1 MKQLLGWRFRQT
13 TIVFFACLAFL
24 IGVALAHSGIRISGW
39 WPMVTL
45 MPALA
50 ALRRKSAWTMLLV
63 VAATLLLG
71 CWRGG
76 QYMNN
81 LAQFRALYERKQTFV
96 VTAADDATYDKYKQL
111 SFDAHNP
118 VVRSTGQQLTGKVSV
133 TGFGESAVFA
143 GDRIVVTGKLFPS
156 RGSYQARLSYAQLHV
171 TKRTTSLVA
180 ELRRRFQAGMQSALP
195 EPLASFGM
203 GLLIGQKANLPDDV
217 YNALLMVGLVHIIA
231 VSGYNLTIILRAGSG
246 AFDKYSKR
254 LSLILPL
261 LLIAVFLL
269 FAGSSASIVRAA
281 IVSVLSVL
289 AAYYG
294 RSVKPLVLIILA
306 AAITGWM
313 NPYYVWTDVSWYLS
327 FLAFFGVMVLA
338 PLIAKRL
345 PEKIQSS
352 LLAMV
357 ALESLCAELMTLPYV
372 LYVFGQMSFIGLLAN
387 VLVVALVPLAM
398 LLCLVAGVAGML
410 VPAIA
415 GWVAWP
421 ARLLLTYMLDVA
433 TSLSRIPHIF
443 VQGLRLPLVQLLG
456 LYIVAAA
463 VVFALWNKGRQNGTI
478 TDMIDDKNEANS

>member
-1 MKQLLGWRFRQT
+1 
-13 TIVFFACLAFL
+13 
-24 IGVALAHSGIRISGW
+24 
-39 WPMVTL
+39 
-45 MPALA
+45 
-50 ALRRKSAWTMLLV
+50 MLLV
-63 VAATLLLG
+63 VVATLLFG

-76 QYMNN
+76 QYMDN
-81 LAQFRALYERKQTFV
+81 LARFQALYERQQTYV
-96 VTAADDATYDKYKQL
+96 VTAADDATYNKYKQL
-111 SFDAHNP
+111 SFDAYDP
-118 VVRSTGQQLTGKVSV
+118 VVRSTGQHLTGKVSV
-133 TGFGESAVFA
+133 SGFGESAVFA
-143 GDRIVVTGKLFPS
+143 GDRVVVTGKLFPS
-156 RGSYQARLSYAQLHV
+156 RGSYQARLSYAQLHIA
-171 TKRTTSLVA
+171 KRTTSLIA

-231 VSGYNLTIILRAGSG
+231 VSGYTLTIILRAGSG
-246 AFDKYSKR
+246 IFNKRSKR

-261 LLIAVFLL
+261 ALIAVFLL
-269 FAGSSASIVRAA
+269 FAGASASIVRAA

-294 RSVKPLVLIILA
+294 RSVKPLVLIMLA

-338 PLIAKRL
+338 PLVAKRL
-345 PEKIQSS
+345 PGRWQSS
-352 LLAMV
+352 LVAMV

-398 LLCLVAGVAGML
+398 LLCLVAGLAGML

-433 TSLSRIPHIF
+433 TALSRIPHIF
-443 VQGLRLPLVQLLG
+443 VQGLSLPLVQLLG
-456 LYIVAAA
+456 LYTVAAV
-463 VVFALWNKGRQNGTI
+463 VVFALWNRDRQNGTI
-478 TDMIDDKNEANS
+478 TDMRDDKNEAQNL